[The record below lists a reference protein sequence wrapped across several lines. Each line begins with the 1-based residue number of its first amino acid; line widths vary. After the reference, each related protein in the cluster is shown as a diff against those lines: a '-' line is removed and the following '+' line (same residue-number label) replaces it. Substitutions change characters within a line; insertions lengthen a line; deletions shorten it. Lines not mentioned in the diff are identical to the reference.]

1 MRILKAYLQYTFS
14 AQRVTE
20 VSLFEV
26 TTSTSRAVVNGFP
39 LRLARV
45 VRKFTAQYFGELPC
59 FNLWKLTRLSGVFP
73 LFVGHF
79 FKRAQESEVK
89 LRRVVYEV

>member
-1 MRILKAYLQYTFS
+1 MRILKAYLQYKFT

-20 VSLFEV
+20 VSFFEV

-45 VRKFTAQYFGELPC
+45 VRQFLLSISVSFLDSTSLLGFREFFPC
-59 FNLWKLTRLSGVFP
+59 CRPFFLSGR
-73 LFVGHF
+73 G
-79 FKRAQESEVK
+79 KVK
-89 LRRVVYEV
+89 